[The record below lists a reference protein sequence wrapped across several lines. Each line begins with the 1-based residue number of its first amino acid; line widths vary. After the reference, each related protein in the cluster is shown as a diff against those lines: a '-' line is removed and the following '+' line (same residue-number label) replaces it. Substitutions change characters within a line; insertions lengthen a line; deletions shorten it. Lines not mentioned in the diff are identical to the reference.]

1 MVKRYLTV
9 TSLSETLSLLH
20 TEFSCIPSR
29 ESVPLIQSVG
39 RVTAEPIFARYSVP
53 EVHLAAMDGIAVR
66 STETQGASEQH
77 PVTLEQAVRVNTG
90 NVVPPEYDAVIMI
103 EEVHAQ
109 DERFTIRK
117 AVPPWQYIRPA
128 GEDIGESEMALP
140 SYHLIRPS
148 DLGALAAYGITEVPV
163 LTVRIG
169 LIPTGSELVSHG
181 DHPSPGQV
189 VESNTVMA
197 EAMLGSLGA
206 RCTRYPM
213 VKDDPAQITKMLQRA
228 VLENDLVIISAGSSA
243 GTKDYTA
250 DVIAGLGKVLIH
262 GVAIKP
268 GKPAIIG
275 RIDKKPIIGMPGYP
289 LSALTVLREIVL
301 PLVHRF
307 GLPAVSFG
315 TVDARFTASVSKDMG
330 SDEFILCSLGLV
342 GTSWVLSPLSRGAG
356 VQMSAVRSNAYLKIP
371 AGVEGCE
378 RGKTVVATLT
388 VSRTAAERALLIT
401 GSHDPLMD
409 YLADLLMQK
418 EVDLHS
424 THVGSMGGI
433 LALKTNECHAAPM
446 HLLAENGD
454 YNIPYLRKYLPGE
467 EVVLICVADRQQG
480 IVSKDGIGF
489 DDLPGL
495 MFVNRQRGS
504 GTRMLLDYQLKQ
516 KGINP
521 SKIRGYERE
530 VTTHL
535 AVALAVKSGEADAG
549 MCVYSAAKALGLRF
563 IPVASER
570 YEIAI
575 RRKHLDDPRVSEL
588 CDTLVSPE
596 FREILDRLGGY
607 DTKET
612 GVRRSLP

>member
-9 TSLSETLSLLH
+9 TSLQETLSLLH
-20 TEFSCIPSR
+20 TGFSCIPSR
-29 ESVPLIQSVG
+29 ESVPLIQSIG

-77 PVTLEQAVRVNTG
+77 PVTLGQAVRVNTG

-103 EEVHAQ
+103 EEVHVQ
-109 DERFTIRK
+109 NERFTIRK
-117 AVPPWQYIRPA
+117 AAPPWQYIRPA

-140 SYHLIRPS
+140 SHHLIRPS

-213 VKDDPAQITKMLQRA
+213 VKDDPAQITKTLQRA

-250 DVIAGLGKVLIH
+250 DVIAGLGEVLIH

-307 GLPAVSFG
+307 GLPEVSFG
-315 TVDARFTASVSKDMG
+315 TVDARFTASVSKDVG

-342 GTSWVLSPLSRGAG
+342 GNSWVLSPLSRGAG

-371 AGVEGCE
+371 AGVEGFDK
-378 RGKTVVATLT
+378 GKTVMATLT
-388 VSRTAAERALLIT
+388 VSQSNAKQALLIT
-401 GSHDPLMD
+401 GSHDPLVD
-409 YLADLLMQK
+409 YLADLLMEK
-418 EVDLHS
+418 DVDLHS

-446 HLLAENGD
+446 HLLAEDGD

-467 EVVLICVADRQQG
+467 EVVLICVAERQQG

-489 DDLPGL
+489 DALPGHV
-495 MFVNRQRGS
+495 FVNRQRGS
-504 GTRMLLDYQLKQ
+504 GTRMLLDHQLKQ
-516 KGINP
+516 KGIDP

-535 AVALAVKSGEADAG
+535 AVALAVKSGEGDAG

-575 RRKHLDDPRVSEL
+575 RREHLDDPRVSKL
-588 CDTLVSPE
+588 CNTLVSPA
-596 FREILDRLGGY
+596 FRQILDRLGGY